1 MAVQIFVY
9 RETKARTVNVN
20 KLEKSREKSNDPTS
34 KVTDVIFVH
43 LSGTLTVLERRL
55 ANREGHFMPSSLLQ
69 SQLET
74 LMPPDQDENSV
85 TVDINNTVDD
95 IVDEIIQKINLATEK

>member
-1 MAVQIFVY
+1 M
-9 RETKARTVNVN
+9 
-20 KLEKSREKSNDPTS
+20 
-34 KVTDVIFVH
+34 
-43 LSGTLTVLERRL
+43 LERRL
-55 ANREGHFMPSSLLQ
+55 ASREGHFMPSSLLQ

-85 TVDINNTVDD
+85 TVDIDDTVDD